1 MSQEDLSL
9 FLSEQKYFCVIIK
22 KYCSILVK
30 AAMSSERM
38 LAGFSN
44 EVNTVEYL
52 WLLFDPT
59 GIFTYDFTVATFF

>member
-1 MSQEDLSL
+1 
-9 FLSEQKYFCVIIK
+9 LSEQKEFCVIIK

-30 AAMSSERM
+30 AAMASERM
-38 LAGFSN
+38 VAGFSN

-59 GIFTYDFTVATFF
+59 GIFT